1 MPDDPLYHSIVESTQ
16 VLTQV
21 LTRLE
26 QTTEYVAQTQRFA
39 LRLQTFALILT
50 GVCVVG
56 IGGLLVY
63 GMLTVQEHAGQ
74 RHALELATQALT
86 VQTQLLRE
94 HLTH

>member
-1 MPDDPLYHSIVESTQ
+1 MPDDPLYQSITESTH
-16 VLTQV
+16 VLTQI
-21 LTRLE
+21 LARLE
-26 QTTEYVAQTQRFA
+26 DTQRFA

-50 GVCVVG
+50 SVCAVG

-74 RHALELATQALT
+74 RHALDLATQALA

-94 HLTH
+94 HLLTH